1 MAAYRYARAE
11 GTACL
16 TPRGE
21 AAEMVALL
29 ERRWRVGDVHGFKVV
44 YADLTRSDASRG
56 HGSRGART
64 PWSHGLTRLPQR
76 YSCRKS
82 VIERAHGFVIDR
94 LS

>member
-1 MAAYRYARAE
+1 
-11 GTACL
+11 
-16 TPRGE
+16 
-21 AAEMVALL
+21 MVALL

-56 HGSRGART
+56 HGSRGARRRT
-64 PWSHGLTRLPQR
+64 PSQNLTRLPQR